1 MSQIKHFLL
10 VFRGRNLL
18 LIELRENEYNIFS
31 LLKKLKDTI
40 SLDEI
45 LKNTELNESTIIK
58 TLLNLSKNKLVS
70 IIEEKNAFLRANEE
84 GLTYSQIGLPENRL
98 VETAISAGGVIDLD
112 EAIESTHI
120 KKEMV
125 PSP

>member
-1 MSQIKHFLL
+1 M
-10 VFRGRNLL
+10 
-18 LIELRENEYNIFS
+18 IELRENEYNIFS

-84 GLTYSQIGLPENRL
+84 GLKYSQIGLP
-98 VETAISAGGVIDLD
+98 
-112 EAIESTHI
+112 
-120 KKEMV
+120 
-125 PSP
+125 

>member
-1 MSQIKHFLL
+1 
-10 VFRGRNLL
+10 

-84 GLTYSQIGLPENRL
+84 GLKYSQIGLP
-98 VETAISAGGVIDLD
+98 
-112 EAIESTHI
+112 
-120 KKEMV
+120 
-125 PSP
+125 